1 VVVIDPE
8 TNTTETIIGNL
19 TDRDSKYAGGVL
31 ARNGKIYSI
40 PINVDN
46 VSIINTGLPK
56 YSDWMLQAYFNK
68 F

>member
-46 VSIINTGLPK
+46 VLIINTGLPE
-56 YSDWMLQAYFNK
+56 YPDWMLQSYFNK